1 MRKQDT
7 PTKRMAAI
15 HTVRAEPIACRFV
28 GQPDVW
34 RGEAIDRAVVTLR
47 RKKEQRNTHTY
58 FLLLIMLFLL
68 FLVMCLSW
76 QVVVLHRSTEMVR
89 RWRVIRTES
98 TKNLRTNV
106 HLHSRP
112 FRQSDHTT
120 QDTAQR

>member
-1 MRKQDT
+1 
-7 PTKRMAAI
+7 
-15 HTVRAEPIACRFV
+15 
-28 GQPDVW
+28 
-34 RGEAIDRAVVTLR
+34 
-47 RKKEQRNTHTY
+47 
-58 FLLLIMLFLL
+58 LLIMLFLVFVL
-68 FLVMCLSW
+68 CLDW
-76 QVVVLHRSTEMVR
+76 QVVVIHRSTEMVR

>member
-7 PTKRMAAI
+7 LTKRMAAI

>member
-7 PTKRMAAI
+7 LTKRMAAI

-68 FLVMCLSW
+68 LLVLCLAW